1 MLNKMNRREF
11 IRASTA
17 AGAILMTGNLSSVL
31 AQELKPIQLLKPQ
44 LDIGRPLMQALKDRR
59 SSRAYSGEKLP
70 LQVLSNLLWAAFGI
84 NRSEKGMR
92 TAPTGG
98 NRQDID
104 IYVATADGVYVYEAK
119 ANLLNPV
126 VAEDVRSLSGR
137 QHPPSTVPVD
147 RIPPLDEAPVNLI
160 YVWDGLKKSKIST
173 DQENLCLAFAHC
185 GSILQ
190 NVYLFCASEGLAT
203 VVRLWFDKPALEKK
217 MALRPEQYI
226 TLVQSVGYPRKT

>member
-173 DQENLCLAFAHC
+173 DQENLCLAFAHG